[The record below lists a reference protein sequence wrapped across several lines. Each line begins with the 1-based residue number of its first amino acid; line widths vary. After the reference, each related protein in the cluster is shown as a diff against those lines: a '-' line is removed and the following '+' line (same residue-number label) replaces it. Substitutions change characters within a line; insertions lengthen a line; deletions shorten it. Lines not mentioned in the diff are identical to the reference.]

1 MFQNDRQFQ
10 PEVRFK
16 AKGRCI
22 VCQFELIMPE
32 KWVFQ
37 VIMLG
42 QNGAGVSA
50 GYRGAHTF
58 HRKCAKLQLTPLAI
72 LIILKSGFQKKPD
85 EVRLTGVSLLI
96 AEWDGKV
103 FEGGFGQAEA
113 QEWPPLVL
121 PAGRLC
127 IQHQLPASINSRL
140 RGNISLHASMRC
152 CIFRHT
158 QIFDS
163 S

>member
-103 FEGGFGQAEA
+103 FEGGFRQARMA
-113 QEWPPLVL
+113 TPGAPCRTSLYTTPPACFNKLSSQRKHIFACL
-121 PAGRLC
+121 K
-127 IQHQLPASINSRL
+127 
-140 RGNISLHASMRC
+140 C
-152 CIFRHT
+152 CIFTHENIWLIR
-158 QIFDS
+158 S